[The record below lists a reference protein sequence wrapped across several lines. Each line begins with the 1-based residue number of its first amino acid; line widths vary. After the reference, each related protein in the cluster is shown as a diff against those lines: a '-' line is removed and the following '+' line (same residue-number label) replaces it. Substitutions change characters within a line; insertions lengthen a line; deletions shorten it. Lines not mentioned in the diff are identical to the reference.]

1 MQGQRTCQGEAPLPV
16 STLSA
21 PLLSSETKCAAD
33 DLEAQLPSY
42 GGASFSRTCLNLT
55 NAVSGIGVLSM
66 PYAVAQGGWA
76 SLALFA
82 LVGALCYYTGTLIER
97 CMRADPDAIRSYPD
111 IGEFAFGPTCR
122 RAIAFFMYVE
132 LYLVAIS
139 FLVLE
144 GDNLDKL
151 FPGAAVEFLGYSLQ
165 GKQLFI
171 ALAAAV
177 VLPTTWLKN
186 LGVLAYVS
194 AVGLVASA
202 ALTASLVWAGVAE
215 TGFHRSN
222 TTVLNVSGL
231 PTSLGLYFVCFTG
244 HAVFPTIYS
253 SMRNNK
259 HFSKVLLVSSVL
271 CSLNYGLTAVLGY
284 MIYGDDVQSQ
294 VTLNLPSGK
303 LYTKIAIVMT
313 LVNPLAKYALLAA
326 PITAAVEEK
335 FSLRAGGGGGGAA
348 RVAIST
354 VVVFSTAVAASTVPF
369 FGYLMSF
376 IGSFLSVMATVIFP
390 CLCFLKI
397 YKAEGI
403 RRVEI
408 ATIIAILMVGVFV
421 AVTGTYTSLQQ
432 IIATF

>member
-1 MQGQRTCQGEAPLPV
+1 MEDQKTRLAAAAAAPA
-16 STLSA
+16 SSLSE
-21 PLLSSETKCAAD
+21 PLLPGKGADD
-33 DLEAQLPSY
+33 DLEAAQLPSY
-42 GGASFSRTCLNLT
+42 RATGASFSRTCLNLT

-66 PYAVAQGGWA
+66 PYAVSQGGWL

-82 LVGALCYYTGTLIER
+82 AVGAVCYYTGTLIER
-97 CMRADPDAIRSYPD
+97 CMRADAGAIRSYPD
-111 IGEFAFGPTCR
+111 IGHFAFGAAGR

-132 LYLVAIS
+132 LYLVAVS

-151 FPGAAVEFLGYSLQ
+151 FPGAAAELLGYRLQ

-171 ALAAAV
+171 VLAAAV

-202 ALTASLVWAGVAE
+202 VLTASLVWAGVAE
-215 TGFHRSN
+215 TGFRRS
-222 TTVLNVSGL
+222 TTSVLNVGGL

-253 SMRNNK
+253 SMRNSK
-259 HFSKVLLVSSVL
+259 HFSRVLLISSVL
-271 CSLNYGLTAVLGY
+271 CSVNYGLTAVLGY
-284 MIYGDDVQSQ
+284 MIYGNGVQSQ

-303 LYTKIAIVMT
+303 LYTKVAIVT
-313 LVNPLAKYALLAA
+313 TIVNPLAKYALLVA
-326 PITAAVEEK
+326 PITAAIEER
-335 FSLRAGGGGGGAA
+335 FSVLGSTPA
-348 RVAIST
+348 RVSIST
-354 VVVFSTAVAASTVPF
+354 VVVVSTAVVASTVPF

-390 CLCFLKI
+390 CLCFLRI

-403 RRVEI
+403 RRTEI
-408 ATIIAILMVGVFV
+408 AAIAGIMVFGVFV

-432 IIATF
+432 IIGTF

>member
-1 MQGQRTCQGEAPLPV
+1 MQGQRTCHGEAPLPV

-66 PYAVAQGGWA
+66 PYAVSQGGWA

-111 IGEFAFGPTCR
+111 IGEFAFGPACR

-151 FPGAAVEFLGYSLQ
+151 FPGAAVEFLGYRLQ

-202 ALTASLVWAGVAE
+202 SLVWAGVAE
-215 TGFHRSN
+215 TGFHRIN
-222 TTVLNVSGL
+222 TTVLNLSGL

-284 MIYGDDVQSQ
+284 MIYGDDVESQ

-303 LYTKIAIVMT
+303 LYTKVAIVMT

-326 PITAAVEEK
+326 PITSAVEEK
-335 FSLRAGGGGGGAA
+335 FSLPGAAGGSSGAA

-354 VVVFSTAVAASTVPF
+354 TVVVSTAVVACTVPF

-376 IGSFLSVMATVIFP
+376 TGSFLSVMATVIFP

>member
-1 MQGQRTCQGEAPLPV
+1 
-16 STLSA
+16 
-21 PLLSSETKCAAD
+21 
-33 DLEAQLPSY
+33 
-42 GGASFSRTCLNLT
+42 
-55 NAVSGIGVLSM
+55 
-66 PYAVAQGGWA
+66 
-76 SLALFA
+76 
-82 LVGALCYYTGTLIER
+82 
-97 CMRADPDAIRSYPD
+97 
-111 IGEFAFGPTCR
+111 
-122 RAIAFFMYVE
+122 MYVE

-151 FPGAAVEFLGYSLQ
+151 FPGSTVQLMGGYRLQ

-202 ALTASLVWAGVAE
+202 VLTASLVWAGVAE
-215 TGFHRSN
+215 TGFRRNS
-222 TTVLNVSGL
+222 TSVLSLGGL

-253 SMRNNK
+253 SMKNNR
-259 HFSKVLLVSSVL
+259 HFSKVLLISSVL
-271 CSLNYGLTAVLGY
+271 CSVNYGLTAVLGY

-303 LYTKIAIVMT
+303 LYTKVAIVTT
-313 LVNPLAKYALLAA
+313 LINPLAKYALLVA
-326 PITAAVEEK
+326 PITAAIEER
-335 FSLRAGGGGGGAA
+335 FSLPAGSAPA
-348 RVAIST
+348 RVSIST
-354 VVVFSTAVAASTVPF
+354 VVVVSTAVVASTVPF

-397 YKAEGI
+397 YRAEGI
-403 RRVEI
+403 RRIEVAAI
-408 ATIIAILMVGVFV
+408 AGILMMGVFV

-432 IIATF
+432 IIGTF